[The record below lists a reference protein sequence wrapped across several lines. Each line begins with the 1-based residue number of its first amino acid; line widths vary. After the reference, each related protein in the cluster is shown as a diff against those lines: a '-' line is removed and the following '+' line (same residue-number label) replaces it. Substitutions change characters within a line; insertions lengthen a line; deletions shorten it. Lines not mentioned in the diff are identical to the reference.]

1 VRVFGNIKSAKRLEP
16 IDRIALPLLL
26 LLGLLVGLLLWGGDR
41 SRPYVRDFSWQGKPI
56 GAADTF
62 FVLTFNRPMDRASVE
77 ANLHI
82 APPLPGL
89 VSWANR
95 RLVYTLTTPARY
107 ETTYKVELQK
117 VRQRIG
123 SGKSGNLIKPFF
135 GQFRTRDRAFAYIG
149 VEGQEKGRLVLYN
162 LTRQQKTLL
171 TPKNW
176 VVTDFKPYPT
186 GDRIL
191 FAASDWSNYGPGLL
205 EQQLYTVPTGL
216 SVESASSPQRTPN
229 VGKIV
234 QVLDNSDYQ
243 NLKFDLSSDGQ
254 AIVVQRVNRLNADD
268 AGLWVLRSNAPWQPL
283 LKQAGGDFLIAPD
296 SATLANTQGEGVSIL
311 PLIPQAKPLDFLP
324 QFSQVLAFSR
334 DGVQAAMVKSN
345 SDATRSLFWVS
356 NRGVEK
362 ELIRISGEFVE
373 GEFDP
378 SGQKLYCLMD
388 RVLKDEQ
395 QLTIEAIDLKTR
407 KTKPLIVFPKQRGD
421 IEMSLSPDGLAL
433 LFDRVSIKQTLPASD
448 ELTTS
453 TGSAIASSRLW
464 LLPLEE
470 KTSESANSTPQQELL
485 LQGFHPRWLP

>member
-1 VRVFGNIKSAKRLEP
+1 VFGTLKNTKRLEP
-16 IDRIALPLLL
+16 IDRMALPLILL
-26 LLGLLVGLLLWGGDR
+26 LSLLVGLLLCGGDR
-41 SRPYVRDFSWQGKPI
+41 SRPYVRDFSWQDKPI

-62 FVLTFNRPMDRASVE
+62 FVLTFSRPMDRGSVE
-77 ANLHI
+77 GNLHI

-89 VSWANR
+89 VSWAGR

-123 SGKSGNLIKPFF
+123 SEKFGNFIQPFV

-171 TPKNW
+171 TPNNW
-176 VVTDFKPYPT
+176 VVTDFKPYPS

-191 FAASDWSNYGPGLL
+191 FAASDWSNYGSGLL
-205 EQQLYTVPTGL
+205 EQQLYTVTTGL
-216 SVESASSPQRTPN
+216 SVGSASPPEQTPN
-229 VGKIV
+229 AGKIV
-234 QVLDNSDYQ
+234 SVLDSSDYQ
-243 NLKFDLSSDGQ
+243 NMKFDLSPDGQ
-254 AIVVQRVNRLNADD
+254 AIVVQRVNRLNVDD

-296 SATLANTQGEGVSIL
+296 SSTLANTQGEGVSIV
-311 PLIPQAKPLDFLP
+311 PLIAQAKPLDFLP

-345 SDATRSLFWVS
+345 SDATRSLFWVT

-388 RVLKDEQ
+388 RVMEDKQ
-395 QLTIEAIDLKTR
+395 QLAIAVIDLKTL
-407 KTKPLIVFPKQRGD
+407 KVEPLIVLPKQRGD

-448 ELTTS
+448 DLTTS
-453 TGSAIASSRLW
+453 AGSAIASSRLG

-470 KTSESANSTPQQELL
+470 KSSQAANSTPQQELL